1 MTSFNH
7 ISVED
12 TAKLLEQGAVIVDVR
27 DDASFSQGHIP
38 KAIHLDNHS
47 VASFMQQADL
57 DKPTIV
63 VCYHGHASQSAAA
76 YLHSQDFSEV
86 YSMDGGFTRWSQ
98 VFPEQVQT
106 APL

>member
-1 MTSFNH
+1 MQSFSY

-12 TAKLLEQGAVIVDVR
+12 TAKLLEQGAIIVDVR
-27 DDASFSQGHIP
+27 DENSFSQGHIP
-38 KAIHLDNHS
+38 NSIHLDNHS
-47 VASFMQQADL
+47 VASFIQQADF
-57 DKPTIV
+57 DAPTIV

-98 VFPEQVQT
+98 VFPERVESN
-106 APL
+106 